1 MVAFS
6 ACVRPTLSFIES
18 SAGRF
23 RGMASGDPAGSVDA
37 GHNVP
42 ETPTLELD
50 SARTAFERQ
59 RMDQPP
65 YHLDHIR
72 CEAEAMGTP

>member
-1 MVAFS
+1 
-6 ACVRPTLSFIES
+6 
-18 SAGRF
+18 
-23 RGMASGDPAGSVDA
+23 MASGDPAGSVDA

-50 SARTAFERQ
+50 SARAAFERQ